1 MNRTNF
7 KVGDRVRIVSSKSTF
22 FGHTGV
28 ITSIDSYVT
37 RLVFQ
42 VRIDFYP
49 GDSDA
54 TFYEE
59 SLIQIGTIDESRK
72 KHTPVMKGVDIYGS
86 VYCNIGSSLFVLK
99 T

>member
-28 ITSIDSYVT
+28 ITSIDSYAT

-72 KHTPVMKGVDIYGS
+72 KHTP
-86 VYCNIGSSLFVLK
+86 L
-99 T
+99 